1 MSFSENKSQM
11 RASSERLSVALAA
24 DLMER
29 LGHGSTL
36 YRTTWKTHTTPS
48 GRSLLRQRA
57 SARPISETD
66 CTGWPSPCTPNG
78 GRSVHPDKMDITG
91 RTVDGKKHTASLE
104 HAVKFVVGWNTPR
117 ATDGSNG
124 GPNQAGGEYSDPEL
138 ALARVQGPHAND
150 LRDFAKLTDGGP
162 SGWPTPVARDHMPA
176 HTPEYIAEK
185 VAQGH
190 GMANLND
197 RAQLVGPARLTAHG
211 TLLTGSGAGTVSG
224 GQLNPDLSRWLMG
237 LPEEWARS
245 MPGWQDWQ
253 MWQVLTALASSEPK
267 PTG

>member
-36 YRTTWKTHTTPS
+36 YRTTWKAHTTPS
-48 GRSLLRQRA
+48 GRSLLRAR
-57 SARPISETD
+57 SVGRPISETD
-66 CTGWPSPCTPNG
+66 CTGWPTCTALDRPRTPETLVAGWVSPQAA
-78 GRSVHPDKMDITG
+78 
-91 RTVDGKKHTASLE
+91 DGHGAGINQNTASLDKQ
-104 HAVKFVVGWNTPR
+104 ARALTGWNTPSVDNFR
-117 ATDGSNG
+117 SRSGDRKDEMG
-124 GPNQAGGEYSDPEL
+124 
-138 ALARVQGPHAND
+138 ND
-150 LRDFAKLTDGGP
+150 
-162 SGWPTPVARDHMPA
+162 
-176 HTPEYIAEK
+176 
-185 VAQGH
+185 
-190 GMANLND
+190 
-197 RAQLVGPARLTAHG
+197 QLVRTLPMAPGGPARITAHG

-253 MWQVLTALASSEPK
+253 MWQVLTALVSSEPK
-267 PTG
+267 PTE

>member
-1 MSFSENKSQM
+1 MSSLENKSQM
-11 RASSERLSVALAA
+11 RASSESLSVALAA

-48 GRSLLRQRA
+48 GRSLLRAR
-57 SARPISETD
+57 SVGRPISETD
-66 CTGWPSPCTPNG
+66 CTGWPSPTTPSG
-78 GRSVHPDKMDITG
+78 GQTVPEGTTATG
-91 RTVDGKKHTASLE
+91 RTPDGRK
-104 HAVKFVVGWNTPR
+104 
-117 ATDGSNG
+117 
-124 GPNQAGGEYSDPEL
+124 
-138 ALARVQGPHAND
+138 VQVTLKDVAEW
-150 LRDFAKLTDGGP
+150 

-176 HTPEYIAEK
+176 HAPEYIAEK

-253 MWQVLTALASSEPK
+253 MWQVLTDLALNEPK
-267 PTG
+267 PTE

>member
-1 MSFSENKSQM
+1 MSSLENKSQM
-11 RASSERLSVALAA
+11 RASSENLSVALAA

-36 YRTTWKTHTTPS
+36 YRTTWKAHTTPS
-48 GRSLLRQRA
+48 GRSLFRA
-57 SARPISETD
+57 RSVGRPISETD

-78 GRSVHPDKMDITG
+78 GRSVSPDKMDITG

-104 HAVKFVVGWNTPR
+104 HAVKFIEGWSGWPTPT
-117 ATDGSNG
+117 AKLA
-124 GPNQAGGEYSDPEL
+124 AGGEYSDL

-150 LRDFAKLTDGGP
+150 LRDFAKLTDGALT
-162 SGWPTPVARDHMPA
+162 GWPTPVARDHMPA
-176 HTPEYIAEK
+176 HAPEYIAEK

-253 MWQVLTALASSEPK
+253 MWQVLTDLALNEPK
-267 PTG
+267 PTE